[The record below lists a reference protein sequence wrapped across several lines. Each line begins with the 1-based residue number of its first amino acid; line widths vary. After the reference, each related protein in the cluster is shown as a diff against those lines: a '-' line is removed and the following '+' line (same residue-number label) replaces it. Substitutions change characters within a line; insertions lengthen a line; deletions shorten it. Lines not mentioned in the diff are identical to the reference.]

1 MEWRCISWGR
11 WNTVRPSIHSRLSYC
26 RSALCIGR
34 VMRRKLSGEELIKV
48 PERSAKLAQ
57 FNVGE
62 DPSSTPLG
70 GIQGLNLL
78 VSR

>member
-1 MEWRCISWGR
+1 MY
-11 WNTVRPSIHSRLSYC
+11 RPGNE
-26 RSALCIGR
+26 AQ
-34 VMRRKLSGEELIKV
+34 KLSGEELIKV

-70 GIQGLNLL
+70 GIQGSNLL